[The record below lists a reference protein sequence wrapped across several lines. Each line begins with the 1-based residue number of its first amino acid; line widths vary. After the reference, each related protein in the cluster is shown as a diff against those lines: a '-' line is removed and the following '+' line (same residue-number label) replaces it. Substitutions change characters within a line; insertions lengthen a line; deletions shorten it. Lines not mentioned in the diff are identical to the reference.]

1 MYEEGF
7 RPIFSQHGFKHYKTD
22 GSEEQVE
29 KHTNPCEEIELRYK
43 HELEELV
50 KNNEELKLIVD
61 RLEKE
66 NKKLLE
72 DIDKLI
78 AEINNKNSIESFLA
92 NISKDLTEVLTET
105 KAKLKE
111 ELINMVIDVL
121 KKILMVDFLP
131 KEEALIKALS
141 EVFES
146 GMELKGE
153 VNLYLNP
160 RDFAI
165 IENYLERLKGQI
177 STALSLNPMI
187 DKDLKEGE
195 FLIETQKLW
204 IERRYE
210 DLILDIIKDIGDERG
225 L

>member
-22 GSEEQVE
+22 ESEEEVE
-29 KHTNPCEEIELRYK
+29 KHTNPCKEIELRYK

-50 KNNEELKLIVD
+50 KNNEELKLMVD
-61 RLEKE
+61 RLEEE

-78 AEINNKNSIESFLA
+78 AEINKKNSIESFVA
-92 NISKDLTEVLTET
+92 NISKDLTKVLMET

-111 ELINMVIDVL
+111 ELINMAIDVL

-146 GMELKGE
+146 GMGLKGE

-177 STALSLNPMI
+177 STALRLNPMI

-225 L
+225 F